1 MRFVRIAIILLGFLA
16 IGACS
21 TTRVLSEGQYRLASN
36 KVIIEGKDKSLSP
49 GDVSSYVKQQAN
61 SYFIFGWS
69 PKLIIYN
76 WSDPTKDDW
85 LNRSLRNIG
94 VAPVVFNS
102 YQVGSSCENI
112 RKHLDYLGYYNSG
125 VTSKVDT
132 AGRLVNVTYFVA
144 PGKRSRI
151 DSIVFKVPE
160 GEFADEFKANLP
172 HVTVKEGDFL
182 SEKSLEAE
190 SVRGATYFRNRGY
203 YDLNKYNYFFEADTL
218 GPRNILTYE
227 IRSYTRN
234 EPEDESA
241 RLLKYHIGDVTISH
255 SKDVP
260 FKESVLRKLNLIK
273 PGRTYSERMV
283 NATYNR
289 LTSLRLFNNV
299 GIEMVPV
306 DSSTVDCHITMG
318 ESKRRGVKLNLDVS
332 TNSSGLV
339 GISPNISLYDKNIF
353 HGGEWLSLGFS
364 GNFQWI
370 PGTETK
376 ANEFGAS
383 VGLTFPRLLGLPMS
397 VFKGYN
403 IPRTEILA
411 SVNYQNRPEFIRF
424 ITNLSYGYTG
434 QTRNFYYQL
443 YPLRVSVVKINGMSE
458 DFILTL
464 LRNIYLWDSFYDH
477 LDAGIGGQLYWTSD
491 TDIVP
496 KTSYQ
501 YIRLGFDLSG
511 NVISLF
517 DKWLPKNSYNAPSV
531 FGLSYSRYAKADLHL
546 GKVFRFSPGSAL
558 ALHLAGG
565 VGKGLGSSSMP
576 FEKQF
581 YVGGASSMRGWQ
593 VRALGPGDEEM
604 FQIFTIPSQTGD
616 WKLEFDMEYRQK
628 LFWKFEAAVFAEA
641 GNVWNFP
648 TTSLSEEYQVDPG
661 PWLPTVAADWGLGLR
676 LNLDFILIRLDW
688 GLKLYEPSRAEGS
701 RWLGPGQWFGRNGS
715 ALHFGVG
722 YPF

>member
-1 MRFVRIAIILLGFLA
+1 MRYLRLA
-16 IGACS
+16 IVLIGLAAASACS

-36 KVIIEGKDKSLSP
+36 KVVIEGKDKSLSS

-76 WSDPTKDDW
+76 WSDPEKDDW
-85 LNRSLRNIG
+85 LNRSLRNVG
-94 VAPVVFNS
+94 VAPVVFNG
-102 YQVGSSCENI
+102 YQVGSSCDNI
-112 RKHLDYLGYYNSG
+112 RKHLDYLGYYNSD
-125 VTSKVDT
+125 VTSRVDT
-132 AGRLVNVTYFVA
+132 TGRLVNVTYFVT

-160 GEFADEFKANLP
+160 GEFTDEFKADLP
-172 HVTVKEGDFL
+172 KVTIKEGDFL

-203 YDLNKYNYFFEADTL
+203 YDFSKYNYFFEADTL

-227 IRSYTRN
+227 IRNYNRN
-234 EPEDESA
+234 EAENNSA
-241 RLLKYHIGDVTISH
+241 RLLKYKIGEVTISH
-255 SKDVP
+255 AKDVP
-260 FKESVLRKLNLIK
+260 FRESVLRKLNLIQ
-273 PGRTYSERMV
+273 PGRTYSERLV

-299 GIEMVPV
+299 GIEMIPA

-332 TNSSGLV
+332 TNSSGLL
-339 GISPNISLYDKNIF
+339 GISPNVSLYDKNIF

-370 PGTETK
+370 PGTDTK

-383 VGLTFPRLLGLPMS
+383 VGLNFPRFVGLPIS
-397 VFKGYN
+397 AFRGSN

-424 ITNLSYGYTG
+424 ITNVSYGYTG
-434 QTRNFYYQL
+434 QTRNFYYQF

-458 DFILTL
+458 DFMYTL
-464 LRNIYLWDSFYDH
+464 LRNLYLWDSFYDH
-477 LDAGIGGQLYWTSD
+477 LDAGISGQVYWT
-491 TDIVP
+491 TNADIVP
-496 KTSYQ
+496 KTAYH
-501 YIRLGFDLSG
+501 YIRFGFDLSG

-517 DKWLPKNSYNAPSV
+517 NNWLPRDEYGTPKI
-531 FGLSYSRYAKADLHL
+531 FGLSYSHYAKADLHL
-546 GKVFRFSPGSAL
+546 GKVFRFSQGSAL

-565 VGKGLGSSSMP
+565 VGTGLGKSTMP

-593 VRALGPGDEEM
+593 VRALGPGDDEM
-604 FQIFTIPSQTGD
+604 MTLFTIPSQTGD
-616 WKLEFDMEYRQK
+616 WKLELDMEYRQK
-628 LFWKFEAAVFAEA
+628 LFWKFEGALFAEA
-641 GNVWNFP
+641 GNVWLFP
-648 TTSLSEEYQVDPG
+648 MTDLPEEYRPDPES
-661 PWLPTVAADWGLGLR
+661 WLPTIAADWGIGLR

-688 GLKLYEPSRAEGS
+688 GLKLYEPSRAAGS
-701 RWLGPGQWFGRNGS
+701 RWLTPKQWLGRNGS

>member
-1 MRFVRIAIILLGFLA
+1 MRYLRLA
-16 IGACS
+16 IVLIGLAAASACS

-36 KVIIEGKDKSLSP
+36 KVVIEGKDKSLSS

-76 WSDPTKDDW
+76 WSDPEKDDW
-85 LNRSLRNIG
+85 LNRSLRNVG
-94 VAPVVFNS
+94 VAPVVFNG
-102 YQVGSSCENI
+102 YQVGSSCDNI
-112 RKHLDYLGYYNSG
+112 RKHLDYLGYYNSD
-125 VTSKVDT
+125 VTSRVDT
-132 AGRLVNVTYFVA
+132 TGRLVNVTYFVT

-160 GEFADEFKANLP
+160 GEFTDEFKADLP
-172 HVTVKEGDFL
+172 KVTIKEGDFL

-203 YDLNKYNYFFEADTL
+203 YDLSKYNYFFEADTL

-227 IRSYTRN
+227 IRNYTRN
-234 EPEDESA
+234 EAENNSA
-241 RLLKYHIGDVTISH
+241 RLLKYKIGEVTISH
-255 SKDVP
+255 AKDVP
-260 FKESVLRKLNLIK
+260 FRESVLRKLNLIQ
-273 PGRTYSERMV
+273 PGRTYSERLV

-299 GIEMVPV
+299 GIEMIPA

-332 TNSSGLV
+332 TNSSGLL
-339 GISPNISLYDKNIF
+339 GISPNVSLYDKNIF

-370 PGTETK
+370 PGTDTK

-383 VGLTFPRLLGLPMS
+383 VGLNFPRFVGLPIS
-397 VFKGYN
+397 AFRGSN

-424 ITNLSYGYTG
+424 ITNVSYGYTG
-434 QTRNFYYQL
+434 QTRNFYYQF

-458 DFILTL
+458 DFMYTL
-464 LRNIYLWDSFYDH
+464 LRNLYLWDSFYDH
-477 LDAGIGGQLYWTSD
+477 LDAGISGQVYWT
-491 TDIVP
+491 TNADIVP
-496 KTSYQ
+496 KTAYH
-501 YIRLGFDLSG
+501 YIRFGFDLSG
-511 NVISLF
+511 NAISLF
-517 DKWLPKNSYNAPSV
+517 EKWLPRDEYDDPKI
-531 FGLSYSRYAKADLHL
+531 FGLSYSHYAKADLHL
-546 GKVFRFSPGSAL
+546 GKVFRFSQGSAL

-565 VGKGLGSSSMP
+565 VGTGLGGSTMP

-593 VRALGPGDEEM
+593 VRALGPGDDEM
-604 FQIFTIPSQTGD
+604 MTLFTIPSQTGD
-616 WKLEFDMEYRQK
+616 WKLELDMEYRQK
-628 LFWKFEAAVFAEA
+628 LFWKFEGALFAEA
-641 GNVWNFP
+641 GNVWLFPMTNLPEEYKPDPKAWFP
-648 TTSLSEEYQVDPG
+648 TI
-661 PWLPTVAADWGLGLR
+661 AADWGLGLR

-688 GLKLYEPSRAEGS
+688 GLKLYEPSRAAGS
-701 RWLGPGQWFGRNGS
+701 RWLTPKQWLGRNGS